1 MAKNNK
7 LIKILLP
14 IILATVLGIGAV
26 FIGCTKN
33 EPLPEGVMYVDF
45 IDVGQGDCTLISTTD
60 AVILIDAGEAENV
73 NNVID
78 FLKYREIKKID
89 YCIATHPHSDHIGG
103 LPTVFKNFEVDTVI
117 VPLIPEELEPTTK
130 TYENFLEGLEDVN
143 SVIQATPGDNIECGS
158 LNIEIL
164 GPTEEYDDLNDMS
177 VVSRITFG
185 ETSVIVTGDAE
196 NPAEKDMLDVKGV
209 DYSADILKLGHHGSS
224 TSSSEEWLRAVNP
237 KYAVISCGI
246 DNKYNHPHKETIVKL
261 DDLNFDYYRTDL
273 VGNISFES
281 DGKNITY
288 RKSDA

>member
-1 MAKNNK
+1 MAKSKK
-7 LIKILLP
+7 LIKIVLP
-14 IILATVLGIGAV
+14 IILATVFGIAAV

-33 EPLPEGVMYVDF
+33 EPLPEGMMYVDF

-78 FLKYREIKKID
+78 FLKHREIKKID

-103 LPTVFKNFEVDTVI
+103 LPTVFDHFEVDTVI
-117 VPLIPEELEPTTK
+117 MPEIPEEIEPTTK
-130 TYENFLEGLEDVN
+130 VYEKFIDGLEKVEN
-143 SVIQATPGDNIECGS
+143 VIYATPGDKFECGS

-164 GPTEEYDDLNDMS
+164 GPTGEYDDLNNYS
-177 VVSRITFG
+177 VVSKITFG

-196 NPAEKDMLDVKGV
+196 NPAEKDMLDVKNV

-224 TSSSEEWLRAVNP
+224 TSSSKDWLRAVNP

-246 DNKYNHPHKETIVKL
+246 DNKYNHPHKETIIKL
-261 DDLNFDYYRTDL
+261 DDLKFEYYRTDL
-273 VGNISFES
+273 VGNICFES

-288 RKSDA
+288 RKK